1 MRVDRCER
9 DVRVRAVRAPSSL
22 FASSS
27 TGCWTGGVA
36 GLASSLEPNQ
46 EIARQIQFILGRE
59 LAKILG
65 FQTVSARPEPG
76 LRLPCGPAFRSPVP
90 LSSRVALSLYL
101 SRADGW
107 ATAATLRQ
115 VPRSPSSGPLP
126 ATTAHHQVLPP
137 LLFRSCTAKPST
149 HTLT

>member
-1 MRVDRCER
+1 MNETC
-9 DVRVRAVRAPSSL
+9 AYGGTAPSSPL
-22 FASSS
+22 FCSQQEVSTS

-46 EIARQIQFILGRE
+46 ATARQIQFILGRE

-90 LSSRVALSLYL
+90 LSSRVALSLSL

-107 ATAATLRQ
+107 ATAATLR
-115 VPRSPSSGPLP
+115 S
-126 ATTAHHQVLPP
+126 
-137 LLFRSCTAKPST
+137 
-149 HTLT
+149 